1 MKNKISDVHNILI
14 EQLDRLNDLT
24 DKDGNPISPD
34 LVQREFN
41 RAKSINA
48 TAQSIVALNTLVLE
62 VLEAQKLKTP
72 EQRALLPTQFDAI
85 EG

>member
-41 RAKSINA
+41 RAKAINA
-48 TAQSIVALNTLVLE
+48 TAQSIVALNTL

>member
-41 RAKSINA
+41 RAKAINA

-62 VLEAQKLKTP
+62 AQKLRTP
-72 EQRALLPTQFDAI
+72 EQRAQLPEQFNVI